1 MSAPPPTLR
10 HLHTWR
16 EIVVRF
22 YHGVVKHRTTGL
34 AAQVAFFAL
43 FSFPPAFLALFAA
56 LGFIG
61 SAVGADFTNRV
72 ELDVLA
78 AAQTFLT
85 RQTVD
90 EVIAPTLASTLK
102 SGRADILSLGLLFA
116 LFSAAS
122 ASDAL
127 IEALN
132 VVYDIDIRIALW
144 RRRALAMVFTLVGVI
159 LGATLFPL
167 LVLGPRIGRAVAAPL
182 GAETTFMAASDILY
196 WPVVAIGTLA
206 ALTTTYH
213 FAIPFRTPWKRDI
226 PGALFGLVLW
236 VAGSAALRAYARWS
250 VESSPIY
257 GSLAA
262 PMVLLLWLYYTSFS
276 VLMGGELNAVIEAM
290 WPTITA
296 KEKKRVLRQAVAD
309 LKAKGE
315 EVAPVS
321 VTGARARVMLSDAR
335 RAAELAKS
343 ASDLD
348 GDEEQE
354 PRPRRMKGSS

>member
-182 GAETTFMAASDILY
+182 GAETTFMAAWDVLY
-196 WPVVAIGTLA
+196 WPVVAVGTLA

-321 VTGARARVMLSDAR
+321 VTGARARVMLADAR
-335 RAAELAKS
+335 RAADIEKS
-343 ASDLD
+343 APDLD
-348 GDEEQE
+348 GDDEEA